1 MLQCIQ
7 RRTKWGGSSY
17 RYNDCS
23 LFLHKETVM
32 PWIQNVSMKDIKTG
46 QHIEAGENSMLIQ
59 IVDPAYEFP
68 TPLKQFKEVHQF
80 EFLDIEKDGLTN
92 DGSGNWIDMSE
103 FAVTDEQAQ
112 EIVTLLQHALDN
124 RMNVVVHC
132 HAGVCRSGAV
142 AEVGVMMGFSDSESF
157 RSPNLLVK
165 HKMMKSLGWTYDE
178 NEPHTINGV
187 ETSWGLVLPKS
198 YKGNS

>member
-1 MLQCIQ
+1 
-7 RRTKWGGSSY
+7 
-17 RYNDCS
+17 
-23 LFLHKETVM
+23 M
-32 PWIQNVSMKDIKTG
+32 PWIQNVSMKDIKQG
-46 QHIEAGENSMLIQ
+46 AHIEAGENSMLIQ

-68 TPLKQFKEVHQF
+68 TPLKTFKEVHQF

-112 EIVTLLQHALDN
+112 QLVTLLQKALDN

-142 AEVGVMMGFSDSESF
+142 AEVGVMMGFSDSKSF

-187 ETSWGLVLPKS
+187 ETSWGFVLPKS
-198 YKGNS
+198 YEGDI